1 MQNGPFPP
9 IKQSA
14 LQTHRAQQHF
24 PYLGRD
30 TLDRQRAIFT
40 ITDTLNQLG
49 QASRTSTL
57 LRWLGRFDG
66 MEAHLEEDQ
75 DPLLCVRALLMAAV
89 AARVSRSTANESPD
103 DAWERMV
110 SSIMRLDFVHTH
122 SSWGIHTKSRIKW
135 DPMGQTWLE
144 FLEEGMPGESLTTWL
159 PGSGNP
165 DLARRSAAA
174 LLTGFF

>member
-1 MQNGPFPP
+1 MQHGPFPP

-14 LQTHRAQQHF
+14 LQEHRAQQHF

-49 QASRTSTL
+49 QASRTCTL

-66 MEAHLEEDQ
+66 ME
-75 DPLLCVRALLMAAV
+75 AV

-174 LLTGFF
+174 LLTGYF